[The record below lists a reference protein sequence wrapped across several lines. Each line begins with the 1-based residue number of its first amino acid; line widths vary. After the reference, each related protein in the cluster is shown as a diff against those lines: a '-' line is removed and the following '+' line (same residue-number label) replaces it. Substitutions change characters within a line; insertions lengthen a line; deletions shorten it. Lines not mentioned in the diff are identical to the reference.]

1 MGLVLGQTK
10 RKNSRNL
17 TVVNFRLFM
26 VLFMFLNYFLLI
38 FPIFN
43 KPKIDLSLLNLASF
57 LLSKR
62 VFSGKK
68 CRFTKKNYFG
78 PKSIKSRNFVT
89 LDQF

>member
-62 VFSGKK
+62 DFSGNKMQI
-68 CRFTKKNYFG
+68 Y
-78 PKSIKSRNFVT
+78 
-89 LDQF
+89 QEE